1 MREADP
7 IISIRPQDVQVP
19 KEALALVARNYAER
33 YRVCPVGVVETRAG
47 SRTLTIATTDPSNL
61 MLLDQLQKLTGCRIT
76 PVQATEQDIMR
87 GIDVHYTQSYT
98 EAPTDLLQQMGGGGV
113 ETSNS
118 GGGNSVGSG
127 GLSPTVA
134 TAQVAEVRGASGMVE
149 GILQRAIAER
159 ASDIHIEPHAKTVY
173 VRFRIDGM
181 MYDHM
186 SYDPS
191 SHAQVIS
198 RIKILSK
205 LDISQNR
212 LPHDGRFDVSFGNR
226 EFDVRVSI
234 VPASAGEKAVLRMLP
249 KGQVA
254 TDLGQLGLD
263 GRNRKLLEELT
274 SRPYGMVLATGPT
287 GSGKTTTMYACLSRM
302 DSVGKNLITVEDPV
316 EYQFPRIT
324 QIQIHPKIGLTF
336 AMGLRAI
343 LRQDPDVIMVGEIRD
358 LETLQ
363 IAIQSALTGHLV
375 LSTLHCN
382 DAAAG
387 AARMVDMGAEPFLV
401 ASSLNGIIAQRLVR
415 RVCENCKT
423 PIKVSD
429 TVRQKL
435 GLADD
440 NTTFY
445 QGRGCQNCRG
455 TGYMGRVSV
464 FEVIPIVEAIQ
475 QAIVRKAPASEIRRI
490 IVECGYPTLH
500 DDGILK
506 ARAGITSLE
515 EVMRAVYVDS

>member
-7 IISIRPQDVQVP
+7 IANIRPQDVQVP
-19 KEALALVARNYAER
+19 KEALALIPRNNAER
-33 YRVCPVGVVETRAG
+33 YRICPVSLAETRNG
-47 SRTLTIATTDPSNL
+47 SRTLTVATMDPTNL
-61 MLLDQLQKLTGCRIT
+61 MLLDQLQKMTNCRIV
-76 PVQATEQDIMR
+76 PVMATEQDIMR
-87 GIDVHYTQSYT
+87 GIDVHYNPNYT
-98 EAPTDLLQQMGGGGV
+98 EAPTDLLQQIGGV
-113 ETSNS
+113 ETSAA
-118 GGGNSVGSG
+118 
-127 GLSPTVA
+127 PMP
-134 TAQVAEVRGASGMVE
+134 QVTTSSAETRGASGTVE
-149 GILQRAIAER
+149 SILQHAIAER
-159 ASDIHIEPHAKTVY
+159 ASDIHIEPHSRTVY
-173 VRFRIDGM
+173 VRFRIDGV

-198 RIKILSK
+198 RIKILAK

-234 VPASAGEKAVLRMLP
+234 VPAAGGEKAVLRMLP

-254 TDLGQLGLD
+254 TDLSALGLD
-263 GRNRKLLEELT
+263 GHNRELLEDLT
-274 SRPYGMVLATGPT
+274 ARPYGMILATGPT

-302 DSVGKNLITVEDPV
+302 DCVGKNLITIEEPV

-324 QIQIHPKIGLTF
+324 QIQVHNKIGLTF
-336 AMGLRAI
+336 AAGLRSI

-363 IAIQSALTGHLV
+363 IAIQSALTGHLL

-415 RVCENCKT
+415 RICESCKT
-423 PIKVSD
+423 EQHVGD
-429 TVRQKL
+429 ELRTKL
-435 GLADD
+435 GLLNDGHE
-440 NTTFY
+440 Y
-445 QGRGCQNCRG
+445 YYGRGCPNCRG

-464 FEVIPIVEAIQ
+464 FEVIPVVESIQ
-475 QAIVRKAPASEIRRI
+475 QAIVRKAAASEIRHLMHDA
-490 IVECGYPTLH
+490 GFANLF

-506 ARAGITSLE
+506 ARAGVTSLE
-515 EVMRAVYVDS
+515 EVIRAVYVDS